1 MASPEIYM
9 REALSLARKGLLT
22 TRPNPMVGCVI
33 THNDKIIGRGWHKR
47 SGENHAEINAIQD
60 VINNHGETEAEMLL
74 KESDMYVTLEP
85 CSSTG
90 KTPPC
95 SATIK
100 KYGIQKVYIASEDN
114 SQNGFAKKEKEI
126 EIIEGL
132 LRDEAR
138 ELNRGFFSRIEKNKP
153 FITAKIAMGLDGGI
167 ALSNGESKW
176 ITSDFARQ
184 DSHKL
189 RAENDAI
196 LTGIGTILLDNPS
209 LTVRNSGYD
218 KNEVLQ
224 PLRVVIDRNSQLK
237 GDESIFSSKGKNLI
251 FSASKKN
258 FNDSNTE
265 VLPITNKSRE
275 GLLEVMSYLA
285 KNKLINNLMI
295 ESGQG
300 IFDAMISEELID
312 EIVIYQAPKLL
323 GKNRKT
329 FSNINESLEKLSTID
344 LEVKEILN
352 LGKEKKIVLTP
363 NYH

>member
-100 KYGIQKVYIASEDN
+100 KYGIKKVYIASKIILKMVLLR
-114 SQNGFAKKEKEI
+114 KKRNRNYR
-126 EIIEGL
+126 GL

-138 ELNRGFFSRIEKNKP
+138 ELNRGFFKDRKNKP

-167 ALSNGESKW
+167 ELYNGESKF
-176 ITSDFARQ
+176 ITSDFAREV
-184 DSHKL
+184 SHKL

-251 FSASKKN
+251 FSAGKKN

-344 LEVKEILN
+344 LK
-352 LGKEKKIVLTP
+352 
-363 NYH
+363 

>member
-60 VINNHGETEAEMLL
+60 VINNHGKTEAESLL

-100 KYGIQKVYIASEDN
+100 KYGIKKVYIASEDN

-153 FITAKIAMGLDGGI
+153 FITAKIAMGLD
-167 ALSNGESKW
+167 LS
-176 ITSDFARQ
+176 
-184 DSHKL
+184 
-189 RAENDAI
+189 
-196 LTGIGTILLDNPS
+196 
-209 LTVRNSGYD
+209 
-218 KNEVLQ
+218 
-224 PLRVVIDRNSQLK
+224 
-237 GDESIFSSKGKNLI
+237 LI
-251 FSASKKN
+251 H
-258 FNDSNTE
+258 
-265 VLPITNKSRE
+265 I
-275 GLLEVMSYLA
+275 
-285 KNKLINNLMI
+285 
-295 ESGQG
+295 
-300 IFDAMISEELID
+300 
-312 EIVIYQAPKLL
+312 
-323 GKNRKT
+323 
-329 FSNINESLEKLSTID
+329 
-344 LEVKEILN
+344 
-352 LGKEKKIVLTP
+352 
-363 NYH
+363 

>member
-1 MASPEIYM
+1 M
-9 REALSLARKGLLT
+9 
-22 TRPNPMVGCVI
+22 
-33 THNDKIIGRGWHKR
+33 
-47 SGENHAEINAIQD
+47 
-60 VINNHGETEAEMLL
+60 
-74 KESDMYVTLEP
+74 
-85 CSSTG
+85 
-90 KTPPC
+90 
-95 SATIK
+95 
-100 KYGIQKVYIASEDN
+100 
-114 SQNGFAKKEKEI
+114 
-126 EIIEGL
+126 
-132 LRDEAR
+132 RDEAR

-251 FSASKKN
+251 FSAGKKN

-275 GLLEVMSYLA
+275 WLLEVISYLA